1 MIKLKE
7 YDYRLLNRVSEK
19 LSLKIDIKDI
29 DEEYYIKND
38 ELIAVI
44 EELYDCYG
52 YLEERIQDMEQ
63 ELQDNYKPIPMEQ
76 QLWLESL

>member
-19 LSLKIDIKDI
+19 LSLKIDIKEI
-29 DEEYYIKND
+29 DDELYIKND
-38 ELIAVI
+38 DLLSIL
-44 EELYDCYG
+44 EELYDCNG

-63 ELQDNYKPIPMEQ
+63 EIQDNYRPIQKEQ
-76 QLWLESL
+76 QL

>member
-19 LSLKIDIKDI
+19 LSLKIDIKEI
-29 DEEYYIKND
+29 DDELYIKND
-38 ELIAVI
+38 DLLSVI
-44 EELYDCYG
+44 EELYDCNG

-63 ELQDNYKPIPMEQ
+63 EIQDNYRPIPKEQ
-76 QLWLESL
+76 QL

>member
-7 YDYRLLNRVSEK
+7 YACRLLNRVSEK
-19 LSLKIDIKDI
+19 LSLKIEIKDI
-29 DEEYYIKND
+29 DEEYYIKID

-63 ELQDNYKPIPMEQ
+63 ELQDNYRPIPKEQ
-76 QLWLESL
+76 QL

>member
-7 YDYRLLNRVSEK
+7 YDSRLLNRVSEK
-19 LSLKIDIKDI
+19 LSLKIDIKEI
-29 DEEYYIKND
+29 DEEYYIKID

-63 ELQDNYKPIPMEQ
+63 ELQDNYRPIPKEQ
-76 QLWLESL
+76 QL

>member
-19 LSLKIDIKDI
+19 LSLKIDIKEI
-29 DEEYYIKND
+29 DEEYYIKID
-38 ELIAVI
+38 ELMAVI
-44 EELYDCYG
+44 EELYDCNG

-63 ELQDNYKPIPMEQ
+63 EIQDNYRPIPKEQ
-76 QLWLESL
+76 QL

>member
-7 YDYRLLNRVSEK
+7 YDCRLLNRISKK

-29 DEEYYIKND
+29 DEEYYIKTD
-38 ELIAVI
+38 ELMAVI
-44 EELYDCYG
+44 EELYDCNG

-63 ELQDNYKPIPMEQ
+63 EIQDNYRPIPKEQ
-76 QLWLESL
+76 QL